1 MAHVSINKY
10 RQVSIS
16 NVQDMNPYDQ
26 VKLILVNIVGKL
38 AAAKGCIERKDIEK
52 KGLHISTCISLIGA
66 LQTALNMEE
75 GGEIS
80 ENLASLYEYC
90 QFKLVNA
97 NVENDLE
104 GISEVTTIIKNIK
117 EGWDAIPQEIR
128 QGGQEVAAG

>member
-16 NVQDMNPYDQ
+16 NVQDMTPYDQ

-80 ENLASLYEYC
+80 ENLASLYE
-90 QFKLVNA
+90 
-97 NVENDLE
+97 
-104 GISEVTTIIKNIK
+104 
-117 EGWDAIPQEIR
+117 
-128 QGGQEVAAG
+128 

>member
-10 RQVSIS
+10 RQVSIN
-16 NVQDMNPYDQ
+16 NVQDMAPYEQ

-38 AAAKGCIERKDIEK
+38 AAVKGCIERKDIEK
-52 KGLHISTCISLIGA
+52 KGLYISNCISLIGA
-66 LQTALNMEE
+66 LQTALNMDE

-97 NVENDLE
+97 NVENDVE
-104 GISEVTTIIKNIK
+104 GIIEVSNIIKNIK
-117 EGWDAIPQEIR
+117 EGWDAIPQDVR
-128 QGGQEVAAG
+128 QSAQQAATG